1 MVRNHLILDELVH
14 HVVRNK
20 VVMDQLISFCKP
32 NEKVRSEEMMDTSFL
47 KLNTLL
53 ADHTIHVSAFKKKY
67 HATLN

>member
-1 MVRNHLILDELVH
+1 MVRNHLILDEVVH

-20 VVMDQLISFCKP
+20 VVMDQLISFRKP
-32 NEKVRSEEMMDTSFL
+32 NKKVRSEEMMDTSFL

-53 ADHTIHVSAFKKKY
+53 TDHTIHDSAFKKN